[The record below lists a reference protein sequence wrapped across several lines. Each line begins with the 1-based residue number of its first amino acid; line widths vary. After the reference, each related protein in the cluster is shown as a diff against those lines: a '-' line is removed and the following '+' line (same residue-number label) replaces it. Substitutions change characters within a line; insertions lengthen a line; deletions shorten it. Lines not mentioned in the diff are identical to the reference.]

1 MAILAERI
9 FLFAR
14 ERLIEQRGFIRARW
28 IRTPGGQGLMSASC
42 AFGSQ
47 SSRSPQARAP
57 ILSPS
62 SFQPF
67 LSTVSLHRERNTFLL
82 FAFVP
87 LYFARPP
94 SILDFLPFHPFLF
107 HEIYAFF
114 TPYLPPLER
123 AARFFFFFF
132 FFKTRD
138 DEICLAHSFLFYL
151 LNFVIS
157 RIRIQIP
164 SPPWD
169 HTHGCREIAS
179 KSCLC
184 S

>member
-42 AFGSQ
+42 AFGRQ

-132 FFKTRD
+132 FSRLVTMKYAWHTR
-138 DEICLAHSFLFYL
+138 SF
-151 LNFVIS
+151 S
-157 RIRIQIP
+157 T
-164 SPPWD
+164 S
-169 HTHGCREIAS
+169 
-179 KSCLC
+179 
-184 S
+184 